1 MKIIIID
8 DDPLV
13 SSALKTILESDPEI
27 TVDAVGRDG
36 CEALALYRTHKPD
49 ILLLD
54 IRMKNVSGLTA
65 GEAVL
70 GEFPDARVL
79 FLTTFSDDEY
89 IIHAL
94 RIGARGYLL
103 KQDFDSIAPALKAVM
118 TGQSVFGEEIVSRI
132 PLMSRTPD
140 KPDSDAFSE
149 LTEKELD
156 ILRLLGEGMSNKEIS
171 EKLYIGEGTVRNL
184 VSAMLDKLN
193 LKSRTQ
199 LAVFYLKHS

>member
-13 SSALKTILESDPEI
+13 SSALRTILESDPVI
-27 TVDAVGRDG
+27 SVAAVGRDG
-36 CEALALYRTHKPD
+36 SEALALYRTHRPD

-54 IRMKNVSGLTA
+54 IRMKNVSGLAA

-70 GEFPDARVL
+70 GEFPDARIL

-89 IIHAL
+89 IIRAL

-118 TGQSVFGEEIVSRI
+118 TGQSVFGEDIVSRI
-132 PLMSRTPD
+132 PLMEKTQE
-140 KPDSDAFSE
+140 KPDPDSFSG

-156 ILRLLGEGMSNKEIS
+156 ILKLLGDGMSNKEIS
-171 EKLYIGEGTVRNL
+171 EKLFIGEGTVRNL
-184 VSAMLDKLN
+184 VSAMLDKLD

-199 LAVFYLKHS
+199 LAVYYLKHS

>member
-13 SSALKTILESDPEI
+13 SSALQTILEADPEI
-27 TVDAVGRDG
+27 TVAAVGRDG
-36 CEALALYRTHKPD
+36 SEALALYRTHKPD

-54 IRMKNVSGLTA
+54 IRMKNISGLAA

-70 GEFPDARVL
+70 GEFPDARIL

-140 KPDSDAFSE
+140 KPDSGAFSE

-156 ILRLLGEGMSNKEIS
+156 ILRLLGDGMSNKEIS

>member
-13 SSALKTILESDPEI
+13 SSALQTILEADPEI
-27 TVDAVGRDG
+27 TVAAVGRDG
-36 CEALALYRTHKPD
+36 SEALALYRTHKPD

-54 IRMKNVSGLTA
+54 IRMKNISGLAA
-65 GEAVL
+65 GEAFL
-70 GEFPDARVL
+70 GEFPDARIL

-140 KPDSDAFSE
+140 KPDSGAFSE

-156 ILRLLGEGMSNKEIS
+156 ILRLFGDGMSN
-171 EKLYIGEGTVRNL
+171 
-184 VSAMLDKLN
+184 
-193 LKSRTQ
+193 
-199 LAVFYLKHS
+199 

>member
-13 SSALKTILESDPEI
+13 SSALRTILESDPEI
-27 TVDAVGRDG
+27 SVAAVGRDG
-36 CEALALYRTHKPD
+36 SEAPALYRTHRPD

-70 GEFPDARVL
+70 GEFPDAKIL

-89 IIHAL
+89 IIRAL

-118 TGQSVFGEEIVSRI
+118 TGQSVFGEDIVSRI
-132 PLMSRTPD
+132 PLMQRLPEKKETE
-140 KPDSDAFSE
+140 AFSS
-149 LTEKELD
+149 LTEKEIE

-171 EKLYIGEGTVRNL
+171 ERLYIGEGTVRNL
-184 VSAMLDKLN
+184 ISAMLDKLD

-199 LAVFYLKHS
+199 LAVFYLKNS

>member
-1 MKIIIID
+1 
-8 DDPLV
+8 
-13 SSALKTILESDPEI
+13 
-27 TVDAVGRDG
+27 
-36 CEALALYRTHKPD
+36 
-49 ILLLD
+49 
-54 IRMKNVSGLTA
+54 
-65 GEAVL
+65 
-70 GEFPDARVL
+70 
-79 FLTTFSDDEY
+79 
-89 IIHAL
+89 
-94 RIGARGYLL
+94 
-103 KQDFDSIAPALKAVM
+103 
-118 TGQSVFGEEIVSRI
+118 
-132 PLMSRTPD
+132 MSRTPD

>member
-1 MKIIIID
+1 MKIVIID

-13 SSALKTILESDPEI
+13 SSALRKILETDPEI
-27 TVDAVGRDG
+27 SVAAVGRDG
-36 CEALALYRTHKPD
+36 SEALALYRTHKPD

-54 IRMKNVSGLTA
+54 IRMKNVTGLVA
-65 GEAVL
+65 GETVL
-70 GEFPDARVL
+70 AEFPEARIL

-118 TGQSVFGEEIVSRI
+118 TGQSVFGEDIVSRI
-132 PLMSRTPD
+132 PLMQRLPEN
-140 KPDSDAFSE
+140 KDSEAFSC
-149 LTEKELD
+149 LTEKEID
-156 ILRLLGEGMSNKEIS
+156 ILRLLGDGMSNKEIS
-171 EKLYIGEGTVRNL
+171 EKLFIGEGTVRNL
-184 VSAMLDKLN
+184 ISTMLDKLN